1 MITRNNSPSV
11 ALGKAGALE
20 GELFRIGFSWCEAWR
35 VLGDSMRVVV
45 ALEATTMRL
54 SIQLMPEPWK
64 EWDSLRDCSVEKGV
78 HFLRLC
84 RLRGM
89 RAC

>member
-1 MITRNNSPSV
+1 
-11 ALGKAGALE
+11 
-20 GELFRIGFSWCEAWR
+20 
-35 VLGDSMRVVV
+35 MRVVV